1 MVDKK
6 KLFHIET
13 QTGDGMSLPIDS
25 HTIEQL
31 ICLAFD
37 TANQDIDLPLG
48 ITIRVVGNTE
58 GRLLNKKFAKK
69 NKSTNVLSFI
79 GNASEERKLG
89 IDPPFLGDIIICLP
103 VVETEAKEQGKNFI
117 DHLYHMI
124 IHGFLH
130 LIGLDHKNDQEESIM
145 TSIEKKVL
153 ASSVLKKCNE

>member
-6 KLFHIET
+6 KLFHVET

-31 ICLAFD
+31 ICLAFE

>member
-103 VVETEAKEQGKNFI
+103 VVETEAKEQGKNLI

>member
-1 MVDKK
+1 MADKK
-6 KLFHIET
+6 KLFHVET

-25 HTIEQL
+25 HNIEQL

>member
-6 KLFHIET
+6 KLFHVET

>member
-1 MVDKK
+1 MGDKK
-6 KLFHIET
+6 KLFHVET

>member
-6 KLFHIET
+6 KLFHVET

-153 ASSVLKKCNE
+153 ASSVLK

>member
-1 MVDKK
+1 MADKK
-6 KLFHIET
+6 KLFHVET

-103 VVETEAKEQGKNFI
+103 VVETEAKEQGKIFI

>member
-1 MVDKK
+1 MADKK
-6 KLFHIET
+6 KLFHVET

-31 ICLAFD
+31 ICLAFE

>member
-1 MVDKK
+1 MGDKK
-6 KLFHIET
+6 KLFHVET

-31 ICLAFD
+31 ICLAFE

>member
-6 KLFHIET
+6 KLFHVET
-13 QTGDGMSLPIDS
+13 QIGDGMSLPIDS

-103 VVETEAKEQGKNFI
+103 VVETEAKEQGKIFI

>member
-1 MVDKK
+1 MADKK
-6 KLFHIET
+6 KLFHVET

-69 NKSTNVLSFI
+69 NKSMNVLSFI

>member
-13 QTGDGMSLPIDS
+13 QIGDGMSLPIDS

>member
-1 MVDKK
+1 MEDKK
-6 KLFHIET
+6 KLFHVET

>member
-31 ICLAFD
+31 ICLAFE

>member
-1 MVDKK
+1 MADKK
-6 KLFHIET
+6 KLFHVET

>member
-6 KLFHIET
+6 KLFHVET
-13 QTGDGMSLPIDS
+13 QIGDGMSLPIDS